1 MFSGSPFS
9 GLPFADSGGFLY
21 AASTA
26 DLASVAESIDGNK
39 EQGGLITVN
48 VSLSDTYSPTGV
60 YNISAFDAA
69 TVADSSFP
77 IGSYSHLIS
86 ERARAVIARQ
96 IGGGFSSGAIS
107 SGPFSALGD
116 FTRDVPSDE
125 VFSNVYSQS
134 SVTNS
139 VSVSDLAIGNLTTN
153 AIFINSA
160 SVTDTTT
167 NSVALSTAITDS
179 TVVTDT
185 TSSYPEYPRTVQET
199 ATGDDATSSILIYAQ
214 FVNESVV
221 GADVISTLVELV
233 STVVNEAQASELV
246 TTLVVVNSAVQN
258 LVSGADAPRT
268 NIIVQS
274 QCIDLSHSV
283 DELVAR
289 RYWEDINTAESAN
302 WENINNAAS
311 ADWALV
317 QTNIGIS

>member
-9 GLPFADSGGFLY
+9 SVPFAVSSGFIY
-21 AASTA
+21 TVSAA
-26 DLASVAESIDGNK
+26 DLASVAASINGNK
-39 EQGGLITVN
+39 EQGGLVIGN
-48 VSLSDTYSPTGV
+48 ISLSDTYSPTGV
-60 YNISAFDAA
+60 YNISAFDTA

-86 ERARAVIARQ
+86 ERARAVIVRQ
-96 IGGGFSSGAIS
+96 IGGGFSTGSMS
-107 SGPFSALGD
+107 SGPFSGLGD
-116 FTRDVPSDE
+116 FTREVPSDE
-125 VFSNVYSQS
+125 IFSNVYSQS

-139 VSVSDLAIGNLTTN
+139 VSAADLIRTNLTTN

-160 SVTDTTT
+160 SVADTTANLVSINASTT
-167 NSVALSTAITDS
+167 NIAVA
-179 TVVTDT
+179 TDT

-199 ATGDDATSSILIYAQ
+199 ATSDDATSSIPIYAQ

-221 GADVISTLVELV
+221 GVDVISTLVELV